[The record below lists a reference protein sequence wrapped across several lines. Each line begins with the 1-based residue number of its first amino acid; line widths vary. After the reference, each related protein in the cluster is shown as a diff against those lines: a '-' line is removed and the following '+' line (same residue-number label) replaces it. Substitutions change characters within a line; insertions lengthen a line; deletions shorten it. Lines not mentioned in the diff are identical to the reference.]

1 MTLAYDG
8 ANNLQTRTAGGVTT
22 RYFYHHAIG
31 LVPILAERNE
41 TAGRMQRYYVWTPG
55 GRLLYAI
62 DPANGNA
69 VSHYHFDQVGST
81 LALTA
86 ANGSVTDAYA
96 YTPYGVLLGHTG
108 TSTQPFAYVGRYGVR
123 AEPTASLSHMRAR
136 YYEAASSRF
145 LSPNQEW
152 PTLGEP
158 RLLSRY
164 EWFLAVSRGWRVW

>member
-96 YTPYGVLLGHTG
+96 YTPLRRAAGPHRHEHSTLRLRGPIRCAGGADGESQPYAGAVL
-108 TSTQPFAYVGRYGVR
+108 
-123 AEPTASLSHMRAR
+123 
-136 YYEAASSRF
+136 
-145 LSPNQEW
+145 
-152 PTLGEP
+152 
-158 RLLSRY
+158 
-164 EWFLAVSRGWRVW
+164 